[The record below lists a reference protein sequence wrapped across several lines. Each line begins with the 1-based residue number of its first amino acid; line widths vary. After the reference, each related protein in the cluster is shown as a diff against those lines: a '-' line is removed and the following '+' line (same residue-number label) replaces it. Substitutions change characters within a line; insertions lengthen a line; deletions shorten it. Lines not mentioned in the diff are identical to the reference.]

1 MQPEIA
7 IPIFNRFTQQKPS
20 LGHHEFR
27 SLHMEG
33 KTIVVLEG
41 PLEASAFIT
50 FSGSLPIPFKRTY
63 IEKHNQLRLT
73 FTDSNTAEDFALR
86 VRAILKHYGST
97 SDDSY

>member
-7 IPIFNRFTQQKPS
+7 IPIFNRFTHQKPS
-20 LGHHEFR
+20 PGYQESR

-41 PLEASAFIT
+41 PLEASAFAT
-50 FSGSLPIPFKRTY
+50 FSGSLPAPFKRTY
-63 IEKHNQLRLT
+63 IEKHNQVTLT
-73 FTDSNTAEDFALR
+73 FTDANTAEDFALR
-86 VRAILKHYGST
+86 MRGILRHYGSE